1 MNHYGLLQTISS
13 ANKNTKYKVE
23 LSYGEAILI
32 KRNRGPI
39 DTMGQQKNLKSLRN
53 LRHNLRNLR
62 KIRNLWK
69 CIKYVFVAK
78 TWSENGAN
86 DSARY
91 LHEPAQ
97 YCMIRP
103 RKLHGSA
110 RELHGSARG
119 LHGSCTGVFGSQK
132 RISSPSQPFSV
143 RKHKIRPKIT
153 KTLPT
158 PQFVKPIRQKKRQTR
173 KNTNVNEN
181 MKSLQKVRQNPKITQ
196 NYQNCQ
202 TS

>member
-1 MNHYGLLQTISS
+1 MKFNAFCRIVQHLTFF
-13 ANKNTKYKVE
+13 E
-23 LSYGEAILI
+23 
-32 KRNRGPI
+32 
-39 DTMGQQKNLKSLRN
+39 
-53 LRHNLRNLR
+53 
-62 KIRNLWK
+62 
-69 CIKYVFVAK
+69 FFAK
-78 TWSENGAN
+78 TWSENRGHDA
-86 DSARY
+86 AR
-91 LHEPAQ
+91 E
-97 YCMIRP
+97 CT
-103 RKLHGSA
+103 GVA

-119 LHGSCTGVFGSQK
+119 LHGSCTGVFCSQK

-173 KNTNVNEN
+173 KNTNVNKN
-181 MKSLQKVRQNPKITQ
+181 MKSLQKLRQNPKITQ